1 MSVDQ
6 TTSEFLSPEEAG
18 ALLPLRAKWEKELAS
33 LEQQLTALTSRK
45 SELTRMLAS
54 LNGIIPKDDGQS
66 AAAVASAIP
75 EQLQAGAGGQKAAPA
90 GAAPPPALRAPPGA
104 RAEAPPG
111 AVVAARR

>member
-75 EQLQAGAGGQKAAPA
+75 EQLQAGGGGEKIAPV
-90 GAAPPPALRAPPGA
+90 GAYWLPPLQAPVDLRGK
-104 RAEAPPG
+104 
-111 AVVAARR
+111 